1 MLETICE
8 TMVEAYRRNW
18 ITSRDG
24 NVSIRHHDRDHFYI
38 TPSGV
43 RKQTLQPDQFKRIG
57 ITTGINSG
65 VGQGIYWHLWRE
77 LEYTDISS
85 SLKPSGEIPLHFG
98 LQKEMGKHKNDV
110 RVVMHFH
117 PTYCVAA
124 MHAGIDLSSMVKD
137 FPELSRYTK
146 VAPNVG
152 DVPPISQ
159 ELADQC
165 FEKLELDS
173 QGNIQY
179 DIVGIKGHGVV
190 AIDTSP
196 WRAFEHIERLEH
208 ICQIVL
214 ASRQIQQSK
223 SVDSIACVDAS
234 RSSSKIKA
242 EDFGVPPEF
251 AERAE
256 NYAQWSIAKAKEF
269 YVKLAST
276 GIDPRPATDP
286 EKYLPGARAAAEAVA
301 KGIAACIRESK
312 LT

>member
-1 MLETICE
+1 MLETICDI
-8 TMVEAYRRNW
+8 MVDAYKRNW

-43 RKQTLQPDQFKRIG
+43 RKQTLQPDQFKKIK
-57 ITTGINSG
+57 INRSIASG
-65 VGQGIYWHLWRE
+65 WGTADFLYAWEE

-85 SLKPSGEIPLHFG
+85 ALRPSGEIPLHFG
-98 LQKEMGKHKNDV
+98 LQKEMGQHSNDV
-110 RVVMHFH
+110 RVVVHVH

-124 MHAGIDLSSMVKD
+124 MHAGIDLSTVVDS

-165 FEKLELDS
+165 FEKLKLDKN
-173 QGNIQY
+173 GNIAY

-196 WRAFEHIERLEH
+196 WRAYEHIERLEH
-208 ICQIVL
+208 ICKIVL
-214 ASRQIQQSK
+214 AS
-223 SVDSIACVDAS
+223 
-234 RSSSKIKA
+234 
-242 EDFGVPPEF
+242 G
-251 AERAE
+251 
-256 NYAQWSIAKAKEF
+256 NY
-269 YVKLAST
+269 
-276 GIDPRPATDP
+276 
-286 EKYLPGARAAAEAVA
+286 
-301 KGIAACIRESK
+301 
-312 LT
+312 